1 VTDDLSTAIVGVG
14 NPTMSDDGL
23 GRAVL
28 DRLGTDADADGD
40 ATATGRGSGGARQP
54 RFAGTTG
61 FFALEAMD
69 GADRA
74 VVVDAVDADGPPGT
88 VHRFR
93 LDRPGGGVNPGPEQ
107 GPDRTD
113 GADIGGVP
121 EVTLHDVT
129 FRDALRSCR
138 SAYDLPN
145 RVVLVGVV
153 PAVVAGGLELSD
165 PVTAAVPTAAAAV
178 RAELG
183 QRPRHGHDGGGSRMD
198 ATWYCQDCEERI
210 DAAAVDDH
218 EDRGHS
224 VRGRLRPDRLLA
236 QDPWETAETR
246 EGEGEDESGRDPE
259 VTE

>member
-1 VTDDLSTAIVGVG
+1 VTDDVSAAVVGVG

-28 DRLGTDADADGD
+28 DRLGTGADADSD
-40 ATATGRGSGGARQP
+40 TTETDRGSDGIRP
-54 RFAGTTG
+54 VHFAGTTG
-61 FFALEAMD
+61 FFALEAMN

-93 LDRPGGGVNPGPEQ
+93 LDRPSGGTDPGPEQ
-107 GPDRTD
+107 DACETED
-113 GADIGGVP
+113 ADAGGVP

-138 SAYDLPN
+138 SAYDLPD

-165 PVTAAVPTAAAAV
+165 PVTAAVPTAVAAV

-183 QRPRHGHDGGGSRMD
+183 RRPRHGHDGGDSRMD

-210 DAAAVDDH
+210 DATAVDDH
-218 EDRGHS
+218 EDRSHS

-236 QDPWETAETR
+236 QDPWETD
-246 EGEGEDESGRDPE
+246 GESEDESEHDPE

>member
-1 VTDDLSTAIVGVG
+1 MTDDVSTAVVGVG

-28 DRLGTDADADGD
+28 DRLGPDTDADGEGD
-40 ATATGRGSGGARQP
+40 TTATDRGLGGVRP
-54 RFAGTTG
+54 VHFAGTTG

-93 LDRPGGGVNPGPEQ
+93 LDRPSGADPGPEQ
-107 GPDRTD
+107 DSGGTED
-113 GADIGGVP
+113 ADAGGVP

-138 SAYDLPN
+138 SAYDLPD

-165 PVTAAVPTAAAAV
+165 PVAAAVPTAAAAV

-183 QRPRHGHDGGGSRMD
+183 RRPRHGHDGGNSRMD

-210 DAAAVDDH
+210 DAAVVDDH

-236 QDPWETAETR
+236 QDPWETD
-246 EGEGEDESGRDPE
+246 GEAEDESEHDTE

>member
-1 VTDDLSTAIVGVG
+1 VTVADDAVAVVGVG
-14 NPTMSDDGL
+14 NPTMGDDGL

-28 DRLGTDADADGD
+28 DRLLGD
-40 ATATGRGSGGARQP
+40 AAVVASEDGRGGSVRAA
-54 RFAGTTG
+54 FAGTTG

-69 GADRA
+69 GVDRA
-74 VVVDAVDADGPPGT
+74 IVVDAVDADGPSGT

-93 LDRPGGGVNPGPEQ
+93 LDRPRPASESDGGATGGATPPG
-107 GPDRTD
+107 
-113 GADIGGVP
+113 GAP

-129 FRDALRSCR
+129 FSDALRTCR
-138 SAYDLPN
+138 SAYDLPD

-153 PAVVAGGLELSD
+153 PAVVEGGLELSD

-183 QRPRHGHDGGGSRMD
+183 QRPRHGTDGGDPRMD
-198 ATWYCQDCEERI
+198 ATWYCHDCDERI

-236 QDPWETAETR
+236 QDPWETDGR
-246 EGEGEDESGRDPE
+246 SDDDGESGSADASE
-259 VTE
+259 VTD

>member
-1 VTDDLSTAIVGVG
+1 VTVSDDAVAVVGVG
-14 NPTMSDDGL
+14 NPTMGDDGL

-28 DRLGTDADADGD
+28 DRLVADADVVSGD
-40 ATATGRGSGGARQP
+40 DGADGDVRAA
-54 RFAGTTG
+54 FAGTTG

-69 GADRA
+69 GVDRA
-74 VVVDAVDADGPPGT
+74 VVVDAVDANGPPGT

-93 LDRPGGGVNPGPEQ
+93 LDRPHPAEA
-107 GPDRTD
+107 DERATD
-113 GADIGGVP
+113 GAANPGGVP
-121 EVTLHDVT
+121 QVTLHDVT
-129 FRDALRSCR
+129 FSDALRTCR
-138 SAYDLPN
+138 SAYDLPD

-153 PAVVAGGLELSD
+153 PAVVDGGFELSD

-183 QRPRHGHDGGGSRMD
+183 RRPRHGTDGGDSSMD
-198 ATWYCQDCEERI
+198 AIWYCHDCDERI

-236 QDPWETAETR
+236 QDPWETDSQA
-246 EGEGEDESGRDPE
+246 GDSDDESESSGASE